1 MKEQTPDE
9 TGRSAQPDAIVDRV
23 VRAHA
28 GSQGALIPVLQEVQA
43 KLGYLSVEVM
53 EAIAERLTIP
63 AARVFGVA
71 SFYSQFRLSPVG
83 QYVIKVC
90 HGTACHVQGAT
101 GITDAICDEL
111 ATPNGETTAD
121 GKFTIDSV
129 ACLGCCSLAP
139 CMMIEENTY
148 GRLTPDQARKVL
160 KHYGE

>member
-1 MKEQTPDE
+1 MKKLLPDE
-9 TGRSAQPDAIVDRV
+9 AGSPAPTAIVNSV
-23 VRAHA
+23 VQAHA

-43 KLGYLSVEVM
+43 KIGHLSVEVM
-53 EAIAERLTIP
+53 EAIAGELRIP
-63 AARVFGVA
+63 AAHVFGVA
-71 SFYSQFRLSPVG
+71 SFYSQFRLTPVG
-83 QYVIKVC
+83 RYVIKVC

-101 GITDAICDEL
+101 GITEAICDEL
-111 ATPNGETTAD
+111 ATANGETTAD